1 MDARAEALLR
11 TFVEIAYDGSGGQ
24 LEPEDLETV
33 FKDCWA
39 THPEETAGL
48 QPPTRDQIEYCTS
61 WGGCYLEDALE
72 LLRGA
77 VHSPNV
83 EVPSPSPAPTAPA
96 PPPPP
101 PPPPRA
107 APAAERSPT
116 PSAADRRA
124 AVDEACAYLTK
135 IVDEDHGGQIDVED
149 LARLLEL
156 IRQGMAPFLRVPDA
170 ETLEAASSWGGVYS
184 RDAADLLRAGA
195 A

>member
-1 MDARAEALLR
+1 MDRRARSAWETSSASGFPTVRRSIFEKWPLACVRTWVTVLVGMSSLMSFHFLPKRSRPSRKSSCSRAVQRSRVRFALGSAE
-11 TFVEIAYDGSGGQ
+11 
-24 LEPEDLETV
+24 
-33 FKDCWA
+33 
-39 THPEETAGL
+39 
-48 QPPTRDQIEYCTS
+48 
-61 WGGCYLEDALE
+61 
-72 LLRGA
+72 
-77 VHSPNV
+77 
-83 EVPSPSPAPTAPA
+83 
-96 PPPPP
+96 PPPPALRGRFA
-101 PPPPRA
+101 PRA

-116 PSAADRRA
+116 PSAADRRT

-195 A
+195 T